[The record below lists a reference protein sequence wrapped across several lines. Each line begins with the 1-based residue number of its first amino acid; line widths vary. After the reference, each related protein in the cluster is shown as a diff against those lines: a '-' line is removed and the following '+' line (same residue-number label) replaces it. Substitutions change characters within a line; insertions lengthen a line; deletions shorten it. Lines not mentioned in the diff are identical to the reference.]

1 MVNVGDLCL
10 TEERSVW
17 STNGVQVSRSETCR
31 LLRTGSSDVI
41 SEAGRIRSTSSR
53 GAEKDVK
60 STSRGEEFQE
70 WSILP

>member
-1 MVNVGDLCL
+1 
-10 TEERSVW
+10 
-17 STNGVQVSRSETCR
+17 
-31 LLRTGSSDVI
+31 VI

-70 WSILP
+70 EFVLPRDYSLLASERHKACL